1 MTPTSLRSCRAPPAR
16 PAQAK
21 PCATLVHGAW
31 PELGLAGLLWDGS
44 HLVGLVDGIVAEAA
58 VNDVVAVGSPPVSV
72 LLEAEPAAEGPTPL
86 RLPLITLRTED
97 RLERSAASPA
107 PPITS
112 AIKASAPV
120 WARLVG
126 TLTVADG
133 TPFLQASS
141 GARIRIEP
149 RCTNGA
155 SVEQRG
161 LVMAEGILAP
171 TGQRLVVGCHA
182 VTRAPNLRAAAAAA
196 LAAPASAADAP
207 TPSSVPRNGGQPGG
221 PAIAL
226 LLGAIAALVVLG
238 FVAWRRGLVQ
248 RLIPGT
254 AGDELD
260 DAVQPGEATTAPGVD
275 ETSVDLRV
283 PPLRMVEASQE
294 AELPLRS

>member
-1 MTPTSLRSCRAPPAR
+1 
-16 PAQAK
+16 
-21 PCATLVHGAW
+21 
-31 PELGLAGLLWDGS
+31 
-44 HLVGLVDGIVAEAA
+44 
-58 VNDVVAVGSPPVSV
+58 V
-72 LLEAEPAAEGPTPL
+72 LLEAEPAAQGPTPL

-97 RLERSAASPA
+97 RLERSAASPT
-107 PPITS
+107 PPITR
-112 AIKASAPV
+112 AIKATTPV

-133 TPFLQASS
+133 TPFLQASG

-149 RCTNGA
+149 RCANGA

-182 VTRAPNLRAAAAAA
+182 VTSAPNLRAAAAAA
-196 LAAPASAADAP
+196 LAASASAADAP
-207 TPSSVPRNGGQPGG
+207 VPSSVPRNGGQPRG

-238 FVAWRRGLVQ
+238 LVAWRRGLVQ
-248 RLIPGT
+248 RLMPRI

-260 DAVQPGEATTAPGVD
+260 DVVQPGEATTAPGLD
-275 ETSVDLRV
+275 ETSADLRV
-283 PPLRMVEASQE
+283 PPLRLVEASQE